1 MNSADQPGQIPGLKG
16 PSLLERALFPL
27 RLVFRPGYKNIPYN
41 CLNPRVVRELLALR
55 RSWTVMA
62 SRQKGVLKDN
72 ELTTMLNVYGS
83 AWFKEFWLLFGLLLV
98 GMLVIMGVSTVAFGI
113 TGAVVSSLLT
123 YAGYVWV
130 VGSTMNVIRPGELE
144 KLLPYLRLDG
154 ADRAYLEATGTLANA
169 TLEHSQ
175 RVEILSILNRLLE
188 QDYALQQQLG
198 VASSTSYLE
207 SQSDL
212 ASLQSKVAETAGTAL
227 GEVYAETLRYAQER
241 SKSAEQAETKEELIH
256 ATRALIL
263 QKLWSIRTSLSH
275 PGDSRSAELSASLA
289 LDAVNFDSHSL
300 VRALN
305 EVQSLQ
311 GE

>member
-1 MNSADQPGQIPGLKG
+1 M
-16 PSLLERALFPL
+16 
-27 RLVFRPGYKNIPYN
+27 V
-41 CLNPRVVRELLALR
+41 
-55 RSWTVMA
+55 
-62 SRQKGVLKDN
+62 SRQKGVLKDA
-72 ELTTMLNVYGS
+72 ELKTMLNVYGS
-83 AWFKEFWLLFGLLLV
+83 AWFKEFWLLFGLLIV
-98 GMLVIMGVSTVAFGI
+98 GMLVIMGASTLAFGI

-154 ADRAYLEATGTLANA
+154 ADRAYLEAAGALANA
-169 TLEHSQ
+169 SLEHSQ
-175 RVEILSILNRLLE
+175 RVHILSILNHLLE

-198 VASSTSYLE
+198 AASSPPYLE

-212 ASLQSKVAETAGTAL
+212 AMLQSKVEDTAGTAL
-227 GEVYAETLRYAQER
+227 GDVYAETLRYARER
-241 SKSAEQAETKEELIH
+241 SKFAKQAETNEELIH

-263 QKLWSIRTSLSH
+263 QKLWSIQTSLSF
-275 PGDSRSAELSASLA
+275 PSDSSSAQISGILA
-289 LDAVNFDSHSL
+289 QDTLNFDSHSL

-311 GE
+311 IE